1 MNMLTQE
8 NFNINEVTM
17 SSLEI
22 VDFINEYRAK
32 SETNPVQLRHD
43 HFMAKVPKVLGLEGL
58 PKFRDTYMNQQNG
71 QTYPCYRFP
80 KREACLMA
88 MSYSYELQAQVFDR
102 MTAMEEA
109 LKAKNSFDI
118 TNPAHLLQAIEVQAK
133 LNIELTQ
140 KVAVLE
146 PKAKGLDRIADC
158 TNVLG
163 IRESAKVLKVGQ
175 NQLVQYLIDHKVVYR
190 DQHGKIQAY
199 QKSVDQK
206 LIHVVTSAPR
216 LFESGEK
223 VFTQVKLTQKL
234 ITRIAKWLEQGV
246 AA

>member
-1 MNMLTQE
+1 MNMLTQG
-8 NFNINEVTM
+8 NFNTNEVTM

-32 SETNPVQLRHD
+32 NESNPVQLRHAD
-43 HFMAKVPKVLGLEGL
+43 FMAKVPKVLGDKGL
-58 PKFRDTYMNQQNG
+58 RNFSDTYIHHQNG
-71 QTYPCYRFP
+71 QTYPCFKLP

-88 MSYSYELQAQVFDR
+88 MSYSYELQAQIFDR

-109 LKAKNSFDI
+109 LKAQKPVELSRMDLI
-118 TNPAHLLQAIEVQAK
+118 QLALAAEQE
-133 LNIELTQ
+133 NIALKQ
-140 KVAVLE
+140 HVAVLE